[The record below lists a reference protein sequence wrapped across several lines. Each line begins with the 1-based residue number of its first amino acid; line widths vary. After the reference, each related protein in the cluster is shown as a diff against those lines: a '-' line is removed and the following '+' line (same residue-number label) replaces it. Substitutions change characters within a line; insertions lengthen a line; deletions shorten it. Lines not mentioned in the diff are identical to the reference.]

1 MTSTIIK
8 RSIAINKRKTSVSLE
23 EQFWDGL
30 KEIAAI
36 RRQTVSSLVSSIA
49 LNVGEARNLSSAIR
63 QFVFAY
69 YRSPPQINI

>member
-36 RRQTVSSLVSSIA
+36 RRQTVSSLASSIA

>member
-69 YRSPPQINI
+69 HRSPPQINI